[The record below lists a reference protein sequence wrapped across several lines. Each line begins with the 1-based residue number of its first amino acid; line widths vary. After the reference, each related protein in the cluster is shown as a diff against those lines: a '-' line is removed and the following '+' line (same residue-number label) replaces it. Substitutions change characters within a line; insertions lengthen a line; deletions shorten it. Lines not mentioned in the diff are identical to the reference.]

1 MNNSIL
7 IFTDNY
13 PYGKSEPFLETE
25 LKFIVNSFERI
36 TILPIQTGEDR
47 EIRKIPE
54 KTEVLDPVF
63 NEIKNKKEL
72 ISKGLF
78 NTSPV
83 WSLLVEGI
91 RKGAWKSPS
100 GFRIWFTHL
109 LVIRSLITAIKLRN
123 LARLFKEHDILYF
136 YWGLRWSQVIP
147 FLSPD
152 MNSRIVVRFHGSD
165 LYEHTNKG
173 FIPWRFQQLKRINS
187 ALVISE
193 TGRKYIE
200 EQYPFMKDRI
210 YLSRIGTIDYGLN
223 PYSGSDSLRIVSCS
237 GMVAVKRLDL
247 IVKALGFLKI
257 RVEWIHF
264 GTGPL
269 RKDIERLSAKLP
281 ENIKCTLAGALKH
294 EDLMDYYRTTPIDL
308 FINVSSSE
316 GVPVSIMEA
325 LSFGI
330 PVIATNVG
338 GTPEIVSE
346 KTGSLIDKD
355 FPPESLA
362 YKIEELLNKPDLTTM
377 RKAARSEWE
386 KRSMADKVYP
396 GFIDHLLSPGK

>member
-1 MNNSIL
+1 MNKRIL
-7 IFTDNY
+7 IFTDSF

-25 LKFIVNSFERI
+25 LKIIVNSFERI

-54 KTEVLDPVF
+54 KVEVLDPVF
-63 NEIKNKKEL
+63 SEIKNKKEL
-72 ISKGLF
+72 IHKGLI

-83 WSLLVEGI
+83 WSLLGEGI

-109 LVIRSLITAIKLRN
+109 LVIRSLISAIKLRN
-123 LARLFKEHDILYF
+123 LSRLFNEHDILYF
-136 YWGLRWSQVIP
+136 YWGLRWSQIIP

-152 MNSRIVVRFHGSD
+152 MNSGIVVRFHGSD

-173 FIPWRFQQLKRINS
+173 FIPWRFQQLNRINS
-187 ALVISE
+187 ALAISE

-210 YLSRIGTIDYGLN
+210 YLSRIGTIDYGIN
-223 PYSGSDSLRIVSCS
+223 PYSGSGSLRIVSCS
-237 GMVAVKRLDL
+237 GMVAVKRIDL
-247 IVKALGFLKI
+247 IVKTLGFLKV
-257 RVEWIHF
+257 RVDWVHF

-269 RKDIERLSAKLP
+269 KKDIERLSAKLP

-294 EDLMDYYRTTPIDL
+294 EDLMNYYRTTSIDL

-325 LSFGI
+325 MSFGI
-330 PVIATNVG
+330 PVIATDAG
-338 GTPEIVSE
+338 GTSEIVSE
-346 KTGSLIDKD
+346 KTGLLIDKD
-355 FPPESLA
+355 FSPESLA
-362 YKIEELLNKPDLTTM
+362 YKIEVLINKPDLTTM

-386 KRSMADKVYP
+386 KRSMADKIYP
-396 GFIDHLLSPGK
+396 GFIDHLLSL